1 MSYEVRVING
11 APLGALITV
20 FGGDEPQFRKFCPF
34 GTVFVSQKVGT
45 DGLPLGD
52 ITISTIDGTVLATC
66 NGENASV
73 EGFDHEA
80 LIETGDP
87 LGTDALF
94 VGMIYAF
101 GSNSKAVSDE
111 SVLDAVG
118 QTSETFDARGFS
130 KVSVS
135 FTAFV
140 EDESLGVAIETS
152 VDGSTWATWPSHVY
166 GGSGRFGLEC
176 PNANYLRLKFYQET
190 APNGLSTVTDV
201 AWFAS

>member
-1 MSYEVRVING
+1 MLSVS
-11 APLGALITV
+11 
-20 FGGDEPQFRKFCPF
+20 GGDEPQFRKLCPF
-34 GTVFVSQKVGT
+34 GTISVSQRLDA
-45 DGLPLGD
+45 DGEPAGD

-66 NGENASV
+66 NGENGSV
-73 EGFDHEA
+73 EGYDHEA

-94 VGMIYAF
+94 VGMLYAF
-101 GSNSKAVSDE
+101 GSSSKAVSDE

-130 KVSVS
+130 KVTVS

-140 EDESLGVAIETS
+140 EDDSLGVAIETS
-152 VDGSTWATWPSHVY
+152 VDGSTWATYPSHVY
-166 GGSGRFGLEC
+166 GVSGRFGLEC
-176 PNANYLRLKFYQET
+176 PNANYLRLKFYQEA
-190 APNGLSTVTDV
+190 APNGLSTVSEV